1 MIHDTS
7 GQLSEVTGEGTLVGN
22 VSSYASGFEYRAWG
36 GTGSVNFG
44 NGTNQETSFNP
55 RLQPTSASINGL
67 GYGVN
72 SISWSYDYYDDGR
85 QKHAY
90 NGHDDRFDRL
100 LEYDFVGRLKTAYSG
115 REARGLAPSS
125 PYADSPFQ
133 ESFQYDAFN
142 NRIQKNGR
150 FWRSSQSGSTA
161 CVPRQQADGCDSE
174 GNLKTFL
181 YDEHSY
187 DAAGE
192 QFNFKNWRNTVGG
205 SPNHLEVLPSIEI
218 AQTYDSDGRPA
229 KRIETRRT
237 QELIGLGPQTDIFT
251 SETATYYL
259 YSTVLGGAKIV
270 ELGGE
275 RVSTTYVYANGLRIA
290 KQNIEQNANESWVSW
305 NHVNPGSN
313 SFVETYS
320 DTSIRLEER
329 DPDGAEMGTDDPLAN
344 VVEPPTYEN
353 LKGEEPLYI
362 EGGDPYNYSGSL
374 TIDGLPVSQAE
385 FNRRMQNGSA
395 GAQVSVGGRP
405 MVFVT
410 NQQQL
415 QHVTLDIFQ
424 VDNEL
429 QGRPQSQRWGG
440 TYYMGTID
448 MNISFAGPAPFVGS
462 QPQNTGF
469 NLGKSAGF
477 NDDQKTILGQVY
489 NRINEKNCKD
499 FINKTL
505 ADNRVATDRNSL
517 EKLLA
522 RANVNAYYRDYTNTQ
537 LGVSSDEANVLRDS
551 FVNRKDPA
559 LTLRDQIIFLD
570 KRAFERN
577 GGNYLREVWGTRNI
591 DTATIVVHELLHVA
605 GLNDPLVQ
613 NLNRQIHEN
622 CGFNGMSY

>member
-1 MIHDTS
+1 M
-7 GQLSEVTGEGTLVGN
+7 
-22 VSSYASGFEYRAWG
+22 
-36 GTGSVNFG
+36 
-44 NGTNQETSFNP
+44 
-55 RLQPTSASINGL
+55 
-67 GYGVN
+67 
-72 SISWSYDYYDDGR
+72 
-85 QKHAY
+85 
-90 NGHDDRFDRL
+90 
-100 LEYDFVGRLKTAYSG
+100 KTAYSG

-125 PYADSPFQ
+125 PYPDSPFQ

-174 GNLKTFL
+174 GNLKNFL

-192 QFNFKNWRNTVGG
+192 QLNFKNWRNTVGG
-205 SPNHLEVLPSIEI
+205 SPNHLDVLPTIEI
-218 AQTYDSDGRPA
+218 SQTYDSDGRPA

-237 QELIGLGPQTDIFT
+237 QELIGSGPQTNILS

-290 KQNIEQNANESWVSW
+290 KQNIEQNSNESWVSW

-313 SFVETYS
+313 SFVETHS

-329 DPDGAEMGTDDPLAN
+329 DPDGAEMGTEDPLAN

-362 EGGDPYNYSGSL
+362 EGGDPYNYSGTL

-395 GAQVSVGGRP
+395 GAQVSVGGHP

-415 QHVTLDIFQ
+415 QHITLDVFQ

-429 QGRPQSQRWGG
+429 QGRPQSERWGG
-440 TYYMGTID
+440 TYYRGTID
-448 MNISFAGPAPFVGS
+448 VNLTFAGPAPYVPGN
-462 QPQNTGF
+462 PQNPQNYAQQRQELKGDKDLHPPTNIPINGNELTHCVKEVLSKYF
-469 NLGKSAGF
+469 DAHVLAEIRIHDQGLPWFVPAGITAYTASVGDIYFAKGQYNPHTQIGIALIAHEIVHIMQRRKYGDDPLSAVYLVDSLGVFLIHGWHYDAED
-477 NDDQKTILGQVY
+477 NDIEKPAYAKEREIL
-489 NRINEKNCKD
+489 ED
-499 FINKTL
+499 
-505 ADNRVATDRNSL
+505 L
-517 EKLLA
+517 EK
-522 RANVNAYYRDYTNTQ
+522 RF
-537 LGVSSDEANVLRDS
+537 GKG
-551 FVNRKDPA
+551 KDPC
-559 LTLRDQIIFLD
+559 
-570 KRAFERN
+570 
-577 GGNYLREVWGTRNI
+577 
-591 DTATIVVHELLHVA
+591 
-605 GLNDPLVQ
+605 P
-613 NLNRQIHEN
+613 
-622 CGFNGMSY
+622 